1 MNSEQQTPI
10 IAMDNKP
17 ETRNQKPGA
26 LAVIILAAGKGTRM
40 KSDLPKVL
48 HPLRGKPLVQRVIN
62 TARKLNP
69 AEIALVVGYRAK
81 MVKDA
86 IGDSVLYA
94 KQTEQLGT
102 GHAVTQAETALKGHR
117 GDALVLYGDMPLLTE
132 RSLGQLVEM
141 QAENSGPIT
150 MLTVIADNPR
160 GFGRIV
166 RDEQNQV
173 IAIVEEA
180 VCSPE
185 QLAIKELNVGVYCFQ
200 TDWLWNNLPNI
211 KASPKGE
218 YYLTD
223 LVEIAVQQGRK
234 VRAVTSADLLETMG
248 INTLEH
254 LAEAEAALED

>member
-1 MNSEQQTPI
+1 MNNEQSVNGKEQMTN
-10 IAMDNKP
+10 DKGQG
-17 ETRNQKPGA
+17 TS

-48 HPLRGKPLVQRVIN
+48 HPLQGKPLVQHVIN
-62 TARKLNP
+62 TAQKLNP
-69 AEIALVVGYRAK
+69 AKITLVVGYKAQL
-81 MVKDA
+81 VKDA
-86 IGDSVLYA
+86 IGSSVLYA

-102 GHAVTQAETALKGHR
+102 GHAVAQAETALKGHR
-117 GDALVLYGDMPLLTE
+117 GNILALYGDMPLLTE
-132 RSLGQLVEM
+132 NTLRQLVKL
-141 QAENSGPIT
+141 QAQNSGPIT

-180 VCSPE
+180 VCTPE
-185 QLAIKELNVGVYCFQ
+185 QLAIKELNAGVYCFQ
-200 TDWLWNNLPNI
+200 ADWLWSNLPNI
-211 KASPKGE
+211 KVSPKGE

-223 LVEIAVQQGRK
+223 LVEIAVQQGHSINAL
-234 VRAVTSADLLETMG
+234 VSHNLQETMG

-254 LAEAEAALED
+254 LAEAEAALGKD